1 MVAPEPLFQFRQP
14 SLLPLL
20 LVAAAVA
27 APVFAAPQILAPVQ
41 GLSGEVHEL

>member
-1 MVAPEPLFQFRQP
+1 MVAPESLFQFRQP

-20 LVAAAVA
+20 FVAVAVA
-27 APVFAAPQILAPVQ
+27 APVFAAPQILPPVR